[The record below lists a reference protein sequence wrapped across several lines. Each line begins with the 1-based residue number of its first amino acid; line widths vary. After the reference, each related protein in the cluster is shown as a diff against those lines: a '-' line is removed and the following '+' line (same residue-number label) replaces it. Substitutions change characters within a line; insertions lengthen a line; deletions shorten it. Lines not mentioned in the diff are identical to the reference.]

1 MLTKHLT
8 IVSLCAAS
16 LLAQDPKP
24 AAVDPKITSEQAPPE
39 TDAALRARI
48 SQFFQAHVDG
58 KFRLAN
64 QVVAD
69 DSQDLF
75 FAIQKPRY
83 LSFEIARINYSP
95 DFTRADAVV
104 ACRSEFVADGRKF
117 MSAIPVTSHWKVVDG
132 QWFWYME
139 ANAEV
144 KTPFGIMRMDP
155 NQKGPEPAGAMP
167 DPQAAA
173 QAILSAVQADKT
185 DIRLSGYEPSSA
197 EVHIK
202 NGMLG
207 PVHLSVNID
216 GAFPGLIA
224 HLDKAD
230 VKGGD
235 TAVLKIAC
243 DPKDR
248 SAKPAL
254 TARVMV
260 QPTQQE
266 LNIRLTFAIPPE
278 VEKMIP
284 PSARPAPQH

>member
-1 MLTKHLT
+1 MLKPLT
-8 IVSLCAAS
+8 IS
-16 LLAQDPKP
+16 LLYIAAAAAQDSKP
-24 AAVDPKITSEQAPPE
+24 PAVDPKITSEQAPPE

-48 SQFFQAHVDG
+48 QQFYQAHVDG

-104 ACRSEFVADGRKF
+104 GCRSEFVAEGRKF
-117 MSAIPVTSHWKVVDG
+117 MTSVPVTSHWKLVDG
-132 QWFWYME
+132 EWFWYMDPT
-139 ANAEV
+139 AEV
-144 KTPFGIMRMDP
+144 KSPFGMMHMDP
-155 NQKGPEPAGAMP
+155 NQKGPEPTTAMP

-173 QAILSAVQADKT
+173 RAILSAVQADKT
-185 DIRLSGYEPSSA
+185 DVRLSGYEPSSA

-224 HLDKAD
+224 QLDKTD

-235 TAVLKIAC
+235 TAALKIAC

-248 SAKPAL
+248 SAKPTL
-254 TARVMV
+254 TARVTV
-260 QPTQQE
+260 QPTEQV

-278 VEKMIP
+278 VEKLIP